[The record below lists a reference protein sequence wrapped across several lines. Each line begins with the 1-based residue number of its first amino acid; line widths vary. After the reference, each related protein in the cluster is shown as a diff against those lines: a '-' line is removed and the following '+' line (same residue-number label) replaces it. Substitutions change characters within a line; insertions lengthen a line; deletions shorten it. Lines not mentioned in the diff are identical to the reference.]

1 MQAMPRPESNTFDLA
16 ERVRALAP
24 MLADLDPRVR
34 KSAVIALGRM
44 GCPEATR
51 ELCARL
57 NDADEGVRVLACQA
71 LGRVADSAS
80 VPALLS
86 CVHDGSA
93 EVRAGVLW
101 ALANV
106 VAHGSLT
113 TEEREAL
120 FSPIVVMAFDPN
132 DGVRADA
139 AAVLGTLRD
148 ARATDAL
155 TVLLEDTHPR
165 VRANACASLGL
176 LDDEAGL
183 DALLVVAETPSED
196 PLVLV
201 SALDGLGRRAER
213 GGLAFDGQRAERAV
227 LATCALAEMAGN
239 AEPPTSAAAPSAQ
252 EQSSAADVRATAIW
266 ALGLLAPLAPIQRKR
281 VQEVLRSAL
290 ESSDVWAQRYGIE
303 ALARIHDNEAQTA
316 LESWG
321 RAAQKRLE
329 NNGASPLA
337 DAQTARVWEQALATF
352 VLADEP

>member
-1 MQAMPRPESNTFDLA
+1 MQAMPRPESNAADLA
-16 ERVRALAP
+16 ERVRALTP
-24 MLADLDPRVR
+24 MLSDSDPRVR

-44 GCPEATR
+44 GCPQATR

-71 LGRVADSAS
+71 LGRVADPAS

-86 CVHDGSA
+86 CVHDDSA

-113 TEEREAL
+113 PEERAAL

-139 AAVLGTLRD
+139 AAVMGTLRD

-155 TVLLEDTHPR
+155 AVLLEDVHPR

-183 DALLVVAETPSED
+183 DALLLVVETPTED

-201 SALDGLGRRAER
+201 SALDGLGHRAER
-213 GGLAFDGQRAERAV
+213 GGLVADASRAERAV
-227 LATCALAEMAGN
+227 TAACALAETT
-239 AEPPTSAAAPSAQ
+239 AEAEVPTAVQ
-252 EQSSAADVRATAIW
+252 EGESSVADVRATAIW
-266 ALGLLAPLAPIQRKR
+266 ALGLLAPLAPVQRER
-281 VQEVLRSAL
+281 VQGVLRSAL
-290 ESSDVWAQRYGIE
+290 EASDAWAQRYAIE
-303 ALARIHDNEAQTA
+303 ALARIHDDEAQAA

-321 RAAQKRLE
+321 ATARKQLE
-329 NNGASPLA
+329 DNGVSPLA
-337 DAQTARVWEQALATF
+337 DDQTARVWEQALATF
-352 VLADEP
+352 VPADGS